1 MPMRGCKKMRHSFTI
16 SLISIGLIFSFPVLA
31 QEKISSP
38 ADRCS
43 KARNDHLAAEQ
54 EWSSINADVSFFREE
69 LERFRNL
76 RWEIKITLSVLN
88 DALKMI
94 KEKGTLTEAQR
105 VTLNSRIP
113 NNKGIINPEGTF
125 TINGLETPP
134 LKMEEAKATMNRLLS
149 RTEENIK
156 KIETELKEKEKRSH
170 LLSQKLANMEEV
182 VEKECRATG
191 SPTPWEQGLPRT
203 AGKDIYQ
210 RYVEKEKMRQEEVES
225 RRHADIERL
234 WSKEYYGYP
243 YPSHPPYPYYYGYSS
258 RALLIELKN
267 VGNTRSCLRCYPF
280 ISSWEERQI
289 YGQLDKAASKHD
301 SLPCVGPLDEY
312 RVIQVYDN
320 VNECYGRMTR

>member
-1 MPMRGCKKMRHSFTI
+1 VKAVTLEGKMGRYKLTI
-16 SLISIGLIFSFPVLA
+16 AVILCIMVFVT
-31 QEKISSP
+31 SSP
-38 ADRCS
+38 ALSQEKVSPPGDRCS
-43 KARNDHLAAEQ
+43 KAKSDHLAAEH

-76 RWEIKITLSVLN
+76 RWEIKITLSVLD

-94 KEKGTLTEAQR
+94 KEKGSLTETQR
-105 VTLNSRIP
+105 LTLNSRIP

-125 TINGLETPP
+125 TISGLETPP
-134 LKMEEAKATMNRLLS
+134 LKMDEAKATMNRLLL
-149 RTEENIK
+149 RVEENIK
-156 KIETELKEKEKRSH
+156 KTETELKEKEKRSH
-170 LLSQKLANMEEV
+170 LLSQKLANFEEM
-182 VEKECRATG
+182 VEKECKATG

-203 AGKDIYQ
+203 AGKDIYE

-225 RRHADIERL
+225 RRLADIERL
-234 WSKEYYGYP
+234 WSKGDYGYP
-243 YPSHPPYPYYYGYSS
+243 YPYYYRYSS

-289 YGQLDKAASKHD
+289 YEQLDKAASKHD

-320 VNECYGRMTR
+320 VNECYGRIPY